1 MRARAVTPAPPPS
14 GLYLGRVMHHRLRPR
29 RHRFVYRVFSLLI
42 DLDRLPDLD
51 RRLRLLSVNRP
62 NLLSFQERD
71 HGARDGSPLRP
82 WVDTM
87 LAAHGLDLAGGRVL
101 LLCFPRLFGYVF
113 NPLSIYYCYDAEGRL
128 AALVYEVKNRSG
140 EQHAYALPLACRHG
154 PEGPARQSTRKAFYV
169 SPFLEMAARYR
180 FKLDPPGE
188 RLAVVIQQ
196 EVAQAT
202 TLVATL
208 TGARRP
214 LTDAQLLRA
223 VLRMPLMTY
232 KVILGIHYEALW
244 LWLKGLPL
252 QPREARAHGSSAPA
266 AGPQRD
272 VPATE

>member
-1 MRARAVTPAPPPS
+1 MAAPPS
-14 GLYLGRVMHHRLRPR
+14 AGLYLGRVMHHRLRPR

-42 DLDRLPDLD
+42 DLDGLPELD

-62 NLLSFQERD
+62 NLVSFQERD

-82 WVDTM
+82 WVEAM
-87 LAAHGLDLAGGRVL
+87 LAARGLDLAGGRVL
-101 LLCFPRLFGYVF
+101 LLCFPRLLGYVF
-113 NPLSIYYCYDAEGRL
+113 NPLSIYYCYDAQDRL
-128 AALVYEVKNRSG
+128 VALVYEVKNRCG
-140 EQHAYALPLACRHG
+140 EQHAYALPLAR
-154 PEGPARQSTRKAFYV
+154 PEGSDGPARQSTRKAFYV

-188 RLAVVIQQ
+188 RLTVVIQQ

-223 VLRMPLMTY
+223 ILRMPLMTY
-232 KVILGIHYEALW
+232 KVIVGIHYEALW

-252 QPREARAHGSSAPA
+252 QPRAAHGSSAPA

>member
-1 MRARAVTPAPPPS
+1 VKARAVATAVPAA

-42 DLDRLPDLD
+42 DLDRLAELD

-82 WVDTM
+82 WVETM
-87 LAAHGLDLAGGRVL
+87 LAARGLDLAGGRVL

-113 NPLSIYYCYDAEGRL
+113 NPLSIYYCYDAQGRL

-140 EQHAYALPLACRHG
+140 EQHAYALPLACQDR
-154 PEGPARQSTRKAFYV
+154 PDGPARQSTRKAFYV

-188 RLAVVIQQ
+188 RLAVVIQE

-252 QPREARAHGSSAPA
+252 QPRAARGHGSSAPA
-266 AGPQRD
+266 AGLQRD

>member
-1 MRARAVTPAPPPS
+1 MKAHAMAAALPS
-14 GLYLGRVMHHRLRPR
+14 AGLYLGRVMHHRLRPR

-42 DLDRLPDLD
+42 DLDRLAELD
-51 RRLRLLSVNRP
+51 RLRLLSVNRP

-82 WVDTM
+82 WVEAM
-87 LAAHGLDLAGGRVL
+87 LAARGLDLAGGRVL
-101 LLCFPRLFGYVF
+101 LLCFPRLLGYVF
-113 NPLSIYYCYDAEGRL
+113 NPLSIYYCYDAQGRL

-140 EQHAYALPLACRHG
+140 EQHAYALPLTCQDG
-154 PEGPARQSTRKAFYV
+154 PDGPARQSARKAFYV

-208 TGARRP
+208 TGTRRP

-232 KVILGIHYEALW
+232 KVILGIHYEALR

>member
-1 MRARAVTPAPPPS
+1 MAAAPPSP

-29 RHRFVYRVFSLLI
+29 RHRFVYQVFSLLV
-42 DLDRLPDLD
+42 DLDRLDELD

-71 HGARDGSPLRP
+71 HGARDGSPPRP
-82 WVDTM
+82 WVEAL
-87 LAAHGLDLAGGRVL
+87 LAARGLDLAGGRVL
-101 LLCFPRLFGYVF
+101 LLCFPRLLGYVF
-113 NPLSIYYCYDAEGRL
+113 NPLSIYYCYDAQGGL
-128 AALVYEVKNRSG
+128 AAAVYEVKNRCG
-140 EQHAYALPLACRHG
+140 EQHAYVLPLACPAG
-154 PEGPARQSTRKAFYV
+154 PDGTARQRTRKAFYV
-169 SPFLEMAARYR
+169 SPFLEMAACYR
-180 FKLDPPGE
+180 FKLEPPGE
-188 RLAVVIQQ
+188 RLAVVIQE

-252 QPREARAHGSSAPA
+252 RPHGGRAHGSAAPA
-266 AGPQRD
+266 AGSQRD